1 MEQGAACSNEALF
14 SLLAALEILLAQHDN
29 QSSQG
34 KPGGQLAEPSGVQV
48 ALQSQLEGTW
58 SPLGDHL
65 EAIWKRFGSLLE
77 PKLAKRSPEAPQER
91 PS

>member
-14 SLLAALEILLAQHDN
+14 SLLADLESLLAQHGN

-58 SPLGDHL
+58 SPLGRHL
-65 EAIWKRFGSLLE
+65 EAIGKPFGTFLE
-77 PKLAKRSPEAPQER
+77 PQLTSRHQESPQER